1 MLNFTGINFISEINQ
16 IMEFSYQEPFPILK
30 DDTQYKKLSSDLV
43 KVEKLGDREILTVD
57 PKALELL
64 AENALKDVS
73 FMLRSAHLQKLKNI
87 IDDPEATDNDRF
99 VAYNLLQNA
108 AVAVQGALPS
118 CQDTGTAICVAKKG
132 ENVYTGAND
141 AEWISKGIYNTYQE
155 QNLRYSQ
162 IVPLT
167 MFDEKNSGSNL
178 PAQIDIYA
186 EEGDAYKFL
195 FLAKGGGSANKTFL
209 YQKTKS
215 LLNEASLDAFVRE
228 RIMDLGTAACPPY
241 HLALVIGGTSAE
253 ANLAAVK
260 KASAG
265 YYDNLPTEG
274 NMGGQAF
281 RDLEW
286 EKRVQKICQESAI
299 GAQFGGKYLTHDVR
313 VIRLP
318 RHAAS
323 CPVGMGVSCSA
334 DRNIKGKITKD
345 GIFLE
350 QLETNPEKFL
360 PATPPHLE
368 EPVTIDLNRPM
379 PEILAELSKYPI
391 KTRLKLNGTLIVA
404 RDIAHAKIKELLD
417 AGKPMPEY
425 FKNHPIYYAGPA
437 KTPKGMPS
445 GSFGPTTAG
454 RMDVYVD
461 EFQANGGSMVM
472 LAKGNRS
479 KDVTNAC
486 GKYGG
491 FYLGSIG
498 GPAAILAKDNI
509 KSVEVVDFP
518 ELGMEAVRK
527 IEVVNFPAFIITDDK
542 GNDFFANLAH

>member
-1 MLNFTGINFISEINQ
+1 MSAFF
-16 IMEFSYQEPFPILK
+16 YQEPFPISK
-30 DDTQYKKLSSDLV
+30 DDTKYRKISSDYV
-43 KVEKLGDREILTVD
+43 RIERYGDREVLHIE
-57 PKALELL
+57 PKALEVL
-64 AENALKDVS
+64 AQEAMSDVS
-73 FMLRSAHLQKLKNI
+73 FYLRPAHLEKLNHI
-87 IDDPEATDNDRF
+87 LGDPEATDNDRF

-108 AVAVQGALPS
+108 VVAAEGQLPS
-118 CQDTGTAICVAKKG
+118 CQDTGTAIVLAKKG
-132 ENVYTGAND
+132 ENVYTGAED
-141 AEWISKGIYNTYQE
+141 AEWLSKGVFNTYQE
-155 QNLRYSQ
+155 RNLRYSMV
-162 IVPLT
+162 VPVS

-186 EEGDAYKFL
+186 KKGNSYEFL

-209 YQKTKS
+209 YQQTKS
-215 LLNEASLDAFVRE
+215 LLNDASLEKFIRE
-228 RIMDLGTAACPPY
+228 KIFDLGTAACPPY

-265 YYDNLPTEG
+265 YFDNLPVTG
-274 NMGGQAF
+274 NAYGQAF

-286 EKRVQKICQESAI
+286 EQKVQEICQQSAI
-299 GAQFGGKYLTHDVR
+299 GAQFGGKYFTHDVR

-323 CPVGMGVSCSA
+323 CPVGIGVSCSA
-334 DRNIKGKITKD
+334 DRNIKAKITSD
-345 GIFLE
+345 GLFLE
-350 QLETNPEKFL
+350 ELERNPRQFL
-360 PATPPHLE
+360 PANPPHLE
-368 EPVTIDLNRPM
+368 APVEINLDRPM
-379 PEILAELSKYPI
+379 KEVLAELSNYPV

-404 RDIAHAKIKELLD
+404 RDIAHAKIKELLG

-437 KTPKGMPS
+437 KTPEGMPS

-454 RMDVYVD
+454 RMDSYVD
-461 EFQANGGSMVM
+461 LFQSKGGSMIM

-479 KDVTNAC
+479 KVVKDSC
-486 GKYGG
+486 KKYGG

-509 KSVEVVDFP
+509 TSVELVDFE
-518 ELGMEAVRK
+518 ELGMEAIRRITIK
-527 IEVVNFPAFIITDDK
+527 DFPAFIITDDK
-542 GNDFFANLAH
+542 GNDFFEQL

>member
-1 MLNFTGINFISEINQ
+1 MADFF
-16 IMEFSYQEPFPILK
+16 YQDPYPLLRDNTEYRK
-30 DDTQYKKLSSDLV
+30 VTSDYV

-57 PKALELL
+57 PKGLELL
-64 AENALKDVS
+64 AQEAMTDVS
-73 FMLRSAHLQKLKNI
+73 FYLRTSHLEKLNAI
-87 IDDPEATDNDRF
+87 LSDPEATDNDRF

-108 AVAVQGALPS
+108 TVAAEGQLPS
-118 CQDTGTAICVAKKG
+118 CQDTGTAIVMAKKG
-132 ENVYTGAND
+132 ENVYTGVDD
-141 AEWISKGIYNTYQE
+141 AEYLSKGIFNTYQE
-155 QNLRYSQ
+155 RNLRFSQ
-162 IVPLT
+162 VVPLT

-186 EEGDAYKFL
+186 KKGTSYEFL

-215 LLNEASLDAFVRE
+215 LLNDSSLEEFIKDK
-228 RIMDLGTAACPPY
+228 IKDLGTSACPPY
-241 HLALVIGGTSAE
+241 HLAFVIGGTSAE

-265 YYDNLPTEG
+265 YFDELPTEG

-286 EKRVQKICQESAI
+286 EKRVQKICQESTI
-299 GAQFGGKYLTHDVR
+299 GAQFGGKYFTHDVR

-323 CPVGMGVSCSA
+323 CPVGLGVSCSA
-334 DRNIKGKITKD
+334 DRNIKAKITKD
-345 GIFLE
+345 GIYVE
-350 QLETNPEKFL
+350 QLEKNPRRLL
-360 PATPPHLE
+360 PETPPHLE
-368 EPVTIDLNRPM
+368 PAVEINLDRPM
-379 PEILAELSKYPI
+379 SEVLAELSKYPI

-404 RDIAHAKIKELLD
+404 RDMAHAKIKEIID
-417 AGKPMPEY
+417 AGQPMPEY
-425 FKNHPIYYAGPA
+425 FKNHPVYYAGPA
-437 KTPKGMPS
+437 KTPEGMPS

-454 RMDVYVD
+454 RMDSYVD
-461 EFQANGGSMVM
+461 QFQSLGGSMIM

-486 GKYGG
+486 NKYGG

-498 GPAAILAKDNI
+498 GPAAILAKENI
-509 KSVEVVDFP
+509 TSVEVVDF
-518 ELGMEAVRK
+518 EEMGMEAVRK
-527 IEVVNFPAFIITDDK
+527 ITIKNFPAFIITDDK
-542 GNDFFANLAH
+542 GNDFFENL

>member
-1 MLNFTGINFISEINQ
+1 MDFI
-16 IMEFSYQEPFPILK
+16 YQDPYLLQK
-30 DDTQYKKLSSDLV
+30 DDTVYKKISSDYV
-43 KVEKLGDREILTVD
+43 TVTQIGERKILNID
-57 PKALELL
+57 PKGLELL
-64 AENALKDVS
+64 AQEASNDVS
-73 FMLRSAHLQKLKNI
+73 FLLRTNHLQSLKRI

-108 AVAVQGALPS
+108 AVAAEGQLPS
-118 CQDTGTAICVAKKG
+118 CQDTGTAIVVAKKG
-132 ENVYTGAND
+132 EDVYTGVDD
-141 AEWISKGIYNTYQE
+141 AEWLSKGIFNTYQNK
-155 QNLRYSQ
+155 NLRYSQ
-162 IVPLT
+162 IVPIS
-167 MFDEKNSGSNL
+167 MFEEKNSGSNL

-186 EEGDAYKFL
+186 KKGMKYEFL
-195 FLAKGGGSANKTFL
+195 ILTKGGGSANKTFL

-215 LLNEASLDAFVRE
+215 LLNEKSLEEFIRE
-228 RIMDLGTAACPPY
+228 KIKDLGTSACPPY

-260 KASAG
+260 KASAK
-265 YYDNLPTEG
+265 YYDELPTSG
-274 NMGGQAF
+274 NMAGQAF

-286 EKRVQKICQESAI
+286 EARVQQICQESGI
-299 GAQFGGKYLTHDVR
+299 GAQFGGKYFVHDVR

-323 CPVGMGVSCSA
+323 CPVGLGVSCSA
-334 DRNIKGKITKD
+334 DRNIKGKITEE
-345 GIFLE
+345 GIFIE
-350 QLETNPEKFL
+350 QLETNPAQFL
-360 PATPPHLE
+360 PAVAPHLE
-368 EPVTIDLNRPM
+368 APVEVNLNQPM
-379 PEILAELSKYPI
+379 ETILAELSKYPI

-425 FKNHPIYYAGPA
+425 FKNHPVYYAGPA
-437 KTPKGMPS
+437 KTPEGMPS

-461 EFQANGGSMVM
+461 EFQKHGGSMIM

-486 GKYGG
+486 AKYGG

-498 GPAAILAKDNI
+498 GPAAILAKENI
-509 KSVEVVDFP
+509 ESVEVIDFP

-527 IEVVNFPAFIITDDK
+527 IEVKNFPAFIITDDK
-542 GNDFFANLAH
+542 GNDFFAEL

>member
-1 MLNFTGINFISEINQ
+1 MA
-16 IMEFSYQEPFPILK
+16 EFSYQDPYPILK
-30 DDTQYKKLSSDLV
+30 DTTNYRKIDGDFVELV
-43 KVEKLGDREILTVD
+43 KVGDREIIQIKPEALT
-57 PKALELL
+57 LL
-64 AENALKDVS
+64 AETALSDVS
-73 FMLRSAHLQKLKNI
+73 FYLRTTHLEKLRAI
-87 IDDPEATDNDRF
+87 LDDPEATDNDRF

-108 AVAVQGALPS
+108 TVAAEGQLPS
-118 CQDTGTAICVAKKG
+118 CQDTGTAIVMAKKG
-132 ENVYTGAND
+132 EDVYTGVD
-141 AEWISKGIYNTYQE
+141 DGEYLSKGIFNTYQNR
-155 QNLRYSQ
+155 NLRYSQ
-162 IVPLT
+162 IVPIS
-167 MFDEKNSGSNL
+167 MFEEKNSGSNL

-186 EEGDAYKFL
+186 KKGSSYEFL

-215 LLNEASLDAFVRE
+215 LLNDASLEEFVKE
-228 RIMDLGTAACPPY
+228 KIKDLGTAACPPY
-241 HLALVIGGTSAE
+241 HLAFVVGGTSAE

-265 YYDNLPTEG
+265 YFDHLPTEG
-274 NMGGQAF
+274 NMNGQAF

-286 EKRVQKICQESAI
+286 EKRIHKICQESLI
-299 GAQFGGKYLTHDVR
+299 GAQFGGKYFTHDVR

-323 CPVGMGVSCSA
+323 CPVGLGVSCSA
-334 DRNIKGKITKD
+334 DRNIKAKITKE
-345 GIFLE
+345 GLFIEELE
-350 QLETNPEKFL
+350 KNPRRLL
-360 PATPPHLE
+360 PEVPPHLE
-368 EPVTIDLNRPM
+368 PPIEIDLNRPM
-379 PEILAELSKYPI
+379 KEILAELSKYPI

-404 RDIAHAKIKELLD
+404 RDIAHAKIKELVD
-417 AGKPMPEY
+417 AGKPMPDY

-437 KTPKGMPS
+437 KTPEGMPS

-461 EFQANGGSMVM
+461 QFQSMGGSMIM

-486 GKYGG
+486 KKYGG

-498 GPAAILAKDNI
+498 GPAAILAKENI
-509 KSVEVVDFP
+509 TKVEVVDFE

-527 IEVVNFPAFIITDDK
+527 ITIKDFPAFIITDDK
-542 GNDFFANLAH
+542 GNDFFENI